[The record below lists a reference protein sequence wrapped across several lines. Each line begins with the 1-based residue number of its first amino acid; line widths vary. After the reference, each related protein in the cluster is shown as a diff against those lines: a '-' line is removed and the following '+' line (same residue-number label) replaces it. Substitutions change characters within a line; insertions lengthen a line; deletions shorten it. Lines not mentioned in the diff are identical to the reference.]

1 MRTTTISDTYLPDF
15 PALAVDL
22 PVLFEDEGQ
31 EHMGETVAHTHA
43 AHTAF
48 AGLAAHFADKA
59 EYRVFA
65 NLSMY
70 YHPIN
75 RSAYVSPDVMVVC
88 PSRELDAELAS
99 YRVGFDGPA
108 PWMVVEVL
116 GRRSPQ
122 QQDLTIKPLI
132 YAHLGVKEL
141 LFIDTSGQ
149 ILAERLQ
156 LRRLHL
162 RDETWI
168 EIPPGENGQIN
179 SAFGF
184 SVTIEADKKVR
195 FSNPAVKQPYPRLEE
210 THDVI
215 TAWSIAMET
224 LAQIKQS
231 RRHADEQV
239 RQLKAQLR
247 AAEEHAR
254 NNNIAPIT
262 APALSEKDEN

>member
-1 MRTTTISDTYLPDF
+1 MRQPIAISDSYLPDF
-15 PALAVDL
+15 PALAIDL

-31 EHMGETVAHTHA
+31 EHMGETAAHTHA

-48 AGLAAHFADKA
+48 AGLLAHFADKS

-88 PSRELDAELAS
+88 PDRPLADDIAS
-99 YRVGFDGPA
+99 YRVGHDGP
-108 PWMVVEVL
+108 PPLLVVEVL
-116 GRRSPQ
+116 GRRSLQ
-122 QQDLTIKPLI
+122 QHDLSVKPVV
-132 YAHLGVKEL
+132 YAQLGVNEL
-141 LFIDTSGQ
+141 LFIDTTGAM
-149 ILAERLQ
+149 LPERLQ
-156 LRRLHL
+156 LRRLQL
-162 RDETWI
+162 RDESWM
-168 EIPPGENGQIN
+168 EVPQGENGQIM

-184 SVTIEADKKVR
+184 AVMIEPDNKVR
-195 FSNPAVKQPYPRLEE
+195 LSNPAVKQPYPRLEE

-224 LAQIKQS
+224 LAQTKQA
-231 RRHADEQV
+231 RRHADEQI

-247 AAEEHAR
+247 SAEEHSR
-254 NNNIAPIT
+254 NEIVLPPI
-262 APALSEKDEN
+262 EKGQ

>member
-1 MRTTTISDTYLPDF
+1 MTTAISDTYLPDF

-22 PVLFEDEGQ
+22 PVQFEDEGQ

-48 AGLAAHFADKA
+48 AGLAAHFADKT

-88 PSRELDAELAS
+88 PSRSLDDDLAS
-99 YRVGFDGPA
+99 YRVGSDGPA
-108 PWMVVEVL
+108 PLLVVEVL
-116 GRRSPQ
+116 GRRSLQ
-122 QQDLTIKPLI
+122 QQDLTIKPII

-141 LFIDTSGQ
+141 LFIDTTGQ
-149 ILAERLQ
+149 ILPERLQ
-156 LRRLHL
+156 LRRLQL
-162 RDETWI
+162 RDETWL
-168 EIPPGENGQIN
+168 EIPQGENGQIT

-184 SVTIEADKKVR
+184 SVTVESDQKVR
-195 FSNPAVKQPYPRLEE
+195 FSNPALKQPYPRLEE

-224 LAQIKQS
+224 LAQSKQA
-231 RRHADEQV
+231 RRQADEQV
-239 RQLKAQLR
+239 RQLKAQLH
-247 AAEEHAR
+247 AAEEQVR
-254 NNNIAPIT
+254 NNNSVPIP
-262 APALSEKDEN
+262 APALSEKVEN